1 MDGVE
6 LRTYVFLDSM
16 QPQFSSFVATT
27 ARGYLPVAGQA
38 ALYVEVAPG
47 MAINRIT
54 DIALKQ
60 NDVRPALQVVERAFG
75 TLEIHSESQAE
86 VREAGKHI
94 LDHLAK
100 RVEDRLK
107 PSVLAAEIIT
117 NVDAY
122 QTMLINRNRQGMMIL
137 GGETLYILEV
147 QPAGYAVLAANE
159 AEKAAPIK
167 LVDLRP
173 VGAFG
178 RVYLAGT
185 ESHIGAAAKA
195 AEAALM
201 TIDGR
206 AAAAVH
212 EGGRR

>member
-1 MDGVE
+1 
-6 LRTYVFLDSM
+6 
-16 QPQFSSFVATT
+16 
-27 ARGYLPVAGQA
+27 
-38 ALYVEVAPG
+38 
-47 MAINRIT
+47 MAINRVT
-54 DIALKQ
+54 DIALKK

-75 TLEIHSESQAE
+75 TLEVHGESQAE
-86 VREAGKHI
+86 VREAGAHI
-94 LDHLAK
+94 LAHLGK
-100 RVEDRLK
+100 SLNDRLR

-117 NVDAY
+117 NVDPY

-137 GGETLYILEV
+137 GGETLYTLEV

-185 ESHIGAAAKA
+185 EADIAAAA
-195 AEAALM
+195 SAVEAALAQ
-201 TIDGR
+201 IEGR
-206 AAAAVH
+206 AI
-212 EGGRR
+212 ETGRR

>member
-16 QPQFSSFVATT
+16 QPQFASFVATT
-27 ARGYLPVAGQA
+27 ARGYLPVAGEA

-47 MAINRIT
+47 MAINRVT
-54 DIALKQ
+54 DIALKK

-75 TLEIHSESQAE
+75 TLEVHGESQAE
-86 VREAGKHI
+86 VREAGGHI
-94 LDHLAK
+94 LAHLGK
-100 RVEDRLK
+100 SVGDRLR
-107 PSVLAAEIIT
+107 PSVLASEIIT
-117 NVDAY
+117 NVDPY
-122 QTMLINRNRQGMMIL
+122 QTMLINRSRQGMMIL

-185 ESHIGAAAKA
+185 EASITAAASA
-195 AEAALM
+195 AQAALAQ
-201 TIDGR
+201 IEGR
-206 AAAAVH
+206 VS
-212 EGGRR
+212 ETGRR